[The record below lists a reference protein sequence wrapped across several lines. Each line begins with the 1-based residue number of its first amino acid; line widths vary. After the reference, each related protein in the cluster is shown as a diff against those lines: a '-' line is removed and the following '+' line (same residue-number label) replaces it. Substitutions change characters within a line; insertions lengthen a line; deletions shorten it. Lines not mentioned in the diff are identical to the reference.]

1 MGETEEIEEMGE
13 TEEIEEIEGNTTMYL
28 VCYCLLNGF
37 NSLRKM

>member
-1 MGETEEIEEMGE
+1 MGE